1 MKAIFTTKYGSP
13 EVLQQKEIETPVPK
27 ANEVRVKIHTT
38 TVTVADIRVRSFDVP
53 LSFWIPARLTLGI
66 FKPRKPIL
74 GVEVAGEIDEVGNA
88 VTKFKK
94 GDLVFASTFPQFG
107 GYAEYTCLPENG
119 ALALKPKNI
128 SLEESASIPI
138 GGYTALNFL
147 RKAELKAGQK
157 ILIYGASGS
166 VGSYAVQIA
175 KHFGANV
182 TAVCSAKNFEL
193 VKSLGADKLLDYK
206 DPNFN
211 SHLETYDVVF
221 VAVDKFPFSHAKK
234 YLDKNG
240 TFLNVSLPLKSLSMT
255 WTSLT
260 TSQKIYSGKN
270 DPVTADDL
278 NYLKDL
284 VEAGAMKVV
293 VDCVYSFDQI
303 VEAHHYVDKGHKKGN
318 VLVRVG

>member
-13 EVLQQKEIETPVPK
+13 EVLQQKEIEIPVPK
-27 ANEVRVKIHTT
+27 SNEVRVKIHTT
-38 TVTVADIRVRSFDVP
+38 TVTVADVRVRSFDVP
-53 LSFWIPARLTLGI
+53 LSFYIPARFMLGV

-74 GVEVAGEIDEVGNA
+74 GVEVAGEIDEVGSA

-94 GDLVFASTFPQFG
+94 GDLVFASTFPEFG

-119 ALALKPKNI
+119 ALALKPKNL
-128 SLEESASIPI
+128 SLEESAAIPV
-138 GGYTALNFL
+138 GAYTALNFL

-175 KHFGANV
+175 KHFGANI

-211 SHLETYDVVF
+211 SHLEIYDVVF
-221 VAVDKFPFSHAKK
+221 VAVDKFPFSQAKK
-234 YLDKNG
+234 ILAKNG
-240 TFLNVSLPLKSLSMT
+240 TFVNISLPLKSLSMT

-260 TSQKIYSGKN
+260 TSQKIFSGKN
-270 DPVTADDL
+270 DPVTSDDL

-318 VLVRVG
+318 VLIRVV